1 MGMTGSQGSMGM
13 HGNSS
18 PHIVRPS
25 VVPTKHAI
33 APVKVSS
40 HHVDNSSDVL
50 YDIEITVDE
59 YFPDKK
65 LASALM
71 FVDWVAQSVEVGSV
85 ISWHVA

>member
-1 MGMTGSQGSMGM
+1 MRVAASLPPVS
-13 HGNSS
+13 
-18 PHIVRPS
+18 
-25 VVPTKHAI
+25 I
-33 APVKVSS
+33 ADATCS
-40 HHVDNSSDVL
+40 
-50 YDIEITVDE
+50 VDE